1 VYRAEEFAMI
11 VGSCGT
17 RVRDRRPGDTIAAA
31 RKLAEVEAMLDVT
44 SSGTVDGGRSRV
56 QREPKYWGLKRHLLD
71 LLRSLPAGSPIPT
84 ERSLAAEFDVSRTTV
99 RQALAELTVE
109 GRLLRVQGK
118 GTFAAEPKVAQRL
131 QLSSYTEDMRAQ
143 GRQPSSRLLEAS
155 DEPAEGDLARMLGV
169 RAGTRMLRLRRL
181 RLADDE
187 PMAIETTHLALG
199 RFRGLRRYVADGG
212 SLYQVLKE
220 RFGVEMGHAEETIET
235 ALASPEEAELLGA
248 EVGMPMLL
256 LSRHSFDTE
265 GKPVEW
271 VRSVYRGDRY
281 KFVATLNRPGD

>member
-1 VYRAEEFAMI
+1 MLETTPSDVDAATRA
-11 VGSCGT
+11 
-17 RVRDRRPGDTIAAA
+17 
-31 RKLAEVEAMLDVT
+31 
-44 SSGTVDGGRSRV
+44 RV

-71 LLRSLPAGSPIPT
+71 LLSSMPPGSPIPT

-143 GRQPSSRLLEAS
+143 GREPSSRLLEIS
-155 DEPAEGDLARMLGV
+155 EDPADIDLARLLAI
-169 RAGTRMLRLRRL
+169 RAGAKVLRMHRL
-181 RLADDE
+181 RLADNE
-187 PMAIETTHLALG
+187 PMAIETTHLPLS
-199 RFRGLRRYVADGG
+199 RFRGLRRYVSSGG
-212 SLYQVLKE
+212 SLYQVLRE

-248 EVGMPMLL
+248 DVGLPMLL
-256 LSRHSFDTE
+256 LSRHSFDST
-265 GKPVEW
+265 GNPVEW

-281 KFVATLNRPGD
+281 KFVAGLDRP

>member
-1 VYRAEEFAMI
+1 MLETTPTGDVDAASRA
-11 VGSCGT
+11 
-17 RVRDRRPGDTIAAA
+17 
-31 RKLAEVEAMLDVT
+31 
-44 SSGTVDGGRSRV
+44 RV

-71 LLRSLPAGSPIPT
+71 LLSSMPPGSPIPT

-143 GRQPSSRLLEAS
+143 GREPSSKLLEISEDPADVELARLLAI
-155 DEPAEGDLARMLGV
+155 
-169 RAGTRMLRLRRL
+169 RAGAKVLRMHRL
-181 RLADDE
+181 RLADNE
-187 PMAIETTHLALG
+187 PMAIETTHLPLS
-199 RFRGLRRYVADGG
+199 RFRGLRRYVSSGG
-212 SLYQVLKE
+212 SLYQVLRE

-248 EVGMPMLL
+248 DVGLPMLL
-256 LSRHSFDTE
+256 LSRHSFDST
-265 GKPVEW
+265 GNPVEW

-281 KFVATLNRPGD
+281 KFVAGLDRP

>member
-1 VYRAEEFAMI
+1 MLETTPTGDVDAATRA
-11 VGSCGT
+11 
-17 RVRDRRPGDTIAAA
+17 
-31 RKLAEVEAMLDVT
+31 
-44 SSGTVDGGRSRV
+44 RV

-71 LLRSLPAGSPIPT
+71 LLSSMPPGSPIPT

-143 GRQPSSRLLEAS
+143 GREPSSRLIEIS
-155 DEPAEGDLARMLGV
+155 EDPADIDLARLLAI
-169 RAGTRMLRLRRL
+169 RAGAKVLRMHRL
-181 RLADDE
+181 RLADNE
-187 PMAIETTHLALG
+187 PMAIETTHLPLS
-199 RFRGLRRYVADGG
+199 RFRGLRRYVSSGG
-212 SLYQVLKE
+212 SLYQVLRE

-248 EVGMPMLL
+248 DVGLPMLL
-256 LSRHSFDTE
+256 LSRHSFDSA
-265 GKPVEW
+265 GNPVEW

-281 KFVATLNRPGD
+281 KFVAGLDRP

>member
-1 VYRAEEFAMI
+1 MLEMSTA
-11 VGSCGT
+11 GT
-17 RVRDRRPGDTIAAA
+17 DAAA
-31 RKLAEVEAMLDVT
+31 
-44 SSGTVDGGRSRV
+44 RSRV

-71 LLRSLPAGSPIPT
+71 LLRSMPPGSPIPT

-143 GRQPSSRLLEAS
+143 GRQPSSRLLEMS
-155 DEPAEGDLARMLGV
+155 EEPADSDLSRLLGI
-169 RAGTRMLRLRRL
+169 RASAKVLRLNRL
-181 RLADDE
+181 RLADGE
-187 PMAIETTHLALG
+187 PMAIETTHLPLA
-199 RFRGLRRYVADGG
+199 RFRGLRRYVTSGG
-212 SLYQVLKE
+212 SLYQVLRE

-235 ALASPEEAELLGA
+235 ALASPAEAELLGA
-248 EVGMPMLL
+248 DIGLPMLL

-281 KFVATLNRPGD
+281 KFVATLNRP

>member
-1 VYRAEEFAMI
+1 MLETTSTGDVDAASRA
-11 VGSCGT
+11 
-17 RVRDRRPGDTIAAA
+17 
-31 RKLAEVEAMLDVT
+31 
-44 SSGTVDGGRSRV
+44 RV

-71 LLRSLPAGSPIPT
+71 LLSSMPPGSPIPT

-143 GRQPSSRLLEAS
+143 GRQPSSRLLDISE
-155 DEPAEGDLARMLGV
+155 DPADIDLARLLAI
-169 RAGTRMLRLRRL
+169 RAGAKVLRMHRL
-181 RLADDE
+181 RLADNE
-187 PMAIETTHLALG
+187 PMAIETTHLPLS
-199 RFRGLRRYVADGG
+199 RFRGLRRYVSSGG
-212 SLYQVLKE
+212 SLYQVLRE

-248 EVGMPMLL
+248 DVGLPMLL
-256 LSRHSFDTE
+256 LSRHSFDSA
-265 GKPVEW
+265 GNPVEW

-281 KFVATLNRPGD
+281 KFVAGLDRP

>member
-1 VYRAEEFAMI
+1 MLEMSTA
-11 VGSCGT
+11 GT
-17 RVRDRRPGDTIAAA
+17 DASA
-31 RKLAEVEAMLDVT
+31 
-44 SSGTVDGGRSRV
+44 RSRA

-71 LLRSLPAGSPIPT
+71 LLRSMPPGSPIPT

-131 QLSSYTEDMRAQ
+131 QLSSYTEDMKAQ
-143 GRQPSSRLLEAS
+143 GRQPSSRLLEVS
-155 DEPAEGDLARMLGV
+155 EEPADADLSRLLGM
-169 RAGTRMLRLRRL
+169 RAGAKVLRLHRL
-181 RLADDE
+181 RLADGE
-187 PMAIETTHLALG
+187 PMAIETTHLPLA
-199 RFRGLRRYVADGG
+199 RFRGLRRYVTSGG
-212 SLYQVLKE
+212 SLYQVLRE

-235 ALASPEEAELLGA
+235 ALASPAEAELLGA
-248 EVGMPMLL
+248 DVGLPMLL
-256 LSRHSFDTE
+256 LSRHSFDTD

-281 KFVATLNRPGD
+281 KFVATLNRP

>member
-1 VYRAEEFAMI
+1 MLETTSAGDVDAATRA
-11 VGSCGT
+11 
-17 RVRDRRPGDTIAAA
+17 
-31 RKLAEVEAMLDVT
+31 
-44 SSGTVDGGRSRV
+44 RV

-71 LLRSLPAGSPIPT
+71 LLSSMPPGSPIPT

-143 GRQPSSRLLEAS
+143 GRQPSSRLLEIS
-155 DEPAEGDLARMLGV
+155 EEPADIDLARLLAI
-169 RAGTRMLRLRRL
+169 RAGAKVLRMHRL
-181 RLADDE
+181 RLADNE
-187 PMAIETTHLALG
+187 PMAIETTHLPLS
-199 RFRGLRRYVADGG
+199 RFRGLRRYVSSGG
-212 SLYQVLKE
+212 SLYQVLRE

-248 EVGMPMLL
+248 DVGLPMLL
-256 LSRHSFDTE
+256 LSRHSFDDE

-281 KFVATLNRPGD
+281 KFVATLNRP